1 MGLSEK
7 IMIGTLFPLLFCGI
21 GDFLLKKSIVY
32 FKTKKDKKKRCL
44 SYTYGKIVSISS
56 MKTNHSRAYFP
67 TYEYVVN
74 DEIIRVEMNGG
85 TTYCQYERG
94 DQVKIWYDYHD
105 PKYSYIDGYKQDSTA
120 AVGGMVMGS
129 MTLLSGLLI
138 LFFVWLA

>member
-21 GDFLLKKSIVY
+21 GDFLLKKSIIY

-67 TYEYVVN
+67 TYEYIVN

-85 TTYCQYERG
+85 GVQHIANMKEEI
-94 DQVKIWYDYHD
+94 K
-105 PKYSYIDGYKQDSTA
+105 
-120 AVGGMVMGS
+120 
-129 MTLLSGLLI
+129 
-138 LFFVWLA
+138 

>member
-21 GDFLLKKSIVY
+21 GDFLLKKNIVY

-74 DEIIRVEMNGG
+74 DEIIRVEMNWG
-85 TTYCQYERG
+85 TTYCQYEKG

-105 PKYSYIDGYKQDSTA
+105 PKYSYIDSYKQDSTA

-129 MTLLSGLLI
+129 MTLLSSLLI